1 MGNSA
6 FDGPSLAKKM
16 NMSEVQLYRK
26 IKALTDRS
34 TAIFIRSVRLAKGK
48 ELLQTTHLNVSEIAY
63 EVGFDDPN
71 YFSRTF
77 SQEFG
82 VAPSDVRK

>member
-1 MGNSA
+1 MKNET
-6 FDGPSLAKKM
+6 F
-16 NMSEVQLYRK
+16 
-26 IKALTDRS
+26 
-34 TAIFIRSVRLAKGK
+34 IFLV
-48 ELLQTTHLNVSEIAY
+48 TNLNVSEIAY

-82 VAPSDVRK
+82 VAPSELRK

>member
-1 MGNSA
+1 M
-6 FDGPSLAKKM
+6 SL
-16 NMSEVQLYRK
+16 SEVQLYRK

-34 TAIFIRSVRLAKGK
+34 TAIFIRSVRLAKGR
-48 ELLQTTHLNVSEIAY
+48 ELLQTTQMNVSEIAY

-71 YFSRTF
+71 NFSRTF

-82 VAPSDVRK
+82 SAPSEVRK